1 MTDYTTCPDGLNQRA
16 SALAVCAT
24 SNCHQS
30 ERNQSKGY
38 FLFKRWHKHTILI
51 SATGPRQSS
60 SATFMFNEPQWIHY
74 LFGTISWQIK
84 SLLPTMSGEVAQLL
98 RELHFAGL
106 WCAPLVYRTFFCY
119 MYTIKYSVCINICVL
134 TWICPFLFFP
144 PPFLWTIADCK
155 RKKGHDSALRLLLHP
170 STELS
175 SSHNKSCGAGQSH
188 NLNQV
193 TVTHHEAHPENSV
206 WQRHSWKQISSL
218 LLQSD
223 CRYETRFS
231 SILTSCICG
240 YYGAAQHGCQPR
252 CYSQAWVSMAPARV
266 ALSLAQPH
274 LMPLCTL

>member
-1 MTDYTTCPDGLNQRA
+1 
-16 SALAVCAT
+16 
-24 SNCHQS
+24 
-30 ERNQSKGY
+30 
-38 FLFKRWHKHTILI
+38 
-51 SATGPRQSS
+51 
-60 SATFMFNEPQWIHY
+60 
-74 LFGTISWQIK
+74 
-84 SLLPTMSGEVAQLL
+84 
-98 RELHFAGL
+98 
-106 WCAPLVYRTFFCY
+106 

-155 RKKGHDSALRLLLHP
+155 RKKGHDSALRLSLHP

-223 CRYETRFS
+223 CRYETKYPDFLVS
-231 SILTSCICG
+231 WHPASVVIMGLPNMD
-240 YYGAAQHGCQPR
+240 A
-252 CYSQAWVSMAPARV
+252 SQGVTVRRESQWHP
-266 ALSLAQPH
+266 LESLCH
-274 LMPLCTL
+274 